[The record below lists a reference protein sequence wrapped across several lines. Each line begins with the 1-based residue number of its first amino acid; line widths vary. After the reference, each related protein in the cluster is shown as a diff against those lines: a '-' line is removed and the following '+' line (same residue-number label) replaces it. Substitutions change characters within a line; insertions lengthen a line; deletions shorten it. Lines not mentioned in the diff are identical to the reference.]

1 MNETEVSIPAGGVT
15 LGGTITT
22 PVEAGPYPT
31 ALLLAGSG
39 PLDRDGNHKRIPLSV
54 SRDLARVLADAG
66 WASLRFDKRGVGE
79 SGGDY
84 LSTGLYDELA
94 DATSALHWLTDQPTT
109 AGGVVAIGHSLGAV
123 FAAEMSSKEPG
134 VVGAGMLAYTAKT
147 GEETLRWQA
156 ESVSETIP
164 GWVTWL
170 LRVFGTNVAKQQS
183 KALDKLKSTEKDVV
197 RLQGQK
203 VNAKWMREFIGYDP
217 LPALETTKTPVIA
230 ITGSKDIQADP
241 TDLATVADI
250 LGDRG
255 ETHLIPDLD
264 HLLRHEPAPISNPK
278 KYKKQALRPLDD
290 RVTTT
295 LVNWLQDLGLP
306 IIPRP

>member
-1 MNETEVSIPAGGVT
+1 MNETEVSIPAAGVALAGT
-15 LGGTITT
+15 LYQPSG
-22 PVEAGPYPT
+22 EGPFPT

-84 LSTGLYDELA
+84 MSTGFYDELE
-94 DATSALHWLTDQPTT
+94 DATLALHWLSAQPTT
-109 AGGVVAIGHSLGAV
+109 ADGVVPIGHSLGAN
-123 FAAEMSSKEPG
+123 FAAEMSSNEPG
-134 VVGAGMLAYTAKT
+134 VVGAALLAYTAKT

-156 ESVSETIP
+156 EAISETIP
-164 GWVTWL
+164 GWVTGL
-170 LRVFGTNVAKQQS
+170 LRVFGTNIGKQQS
-183 KALDKLKSTEKDVV
+183 KALHKLKSTEKDVV

-203 VNAKWMREFIGYDP
+203 VNAKWMREFIAYDP
-217 LPALETTKTPVIA
+217 LPALETTNTPIIA
-230 ITGSKDIQADP
+230 ITGAKDIQVDPAD
-241 TDLATVADI
+241 LVNVADI

-264 HLLRHEPAPISNPK
+264 HLLRYEAAPISNPK
-278 KYKKQALRPLDD
+278 KYKKQAGQPIDQ

-295 LVNWLQDLGLP
+295 LVTWLQDLDVRRT
-306 IIPRP
+306 PRP